1 MRRWLIR
8 FVILAVV
15 IGGLIGISIPIKTW
29 VEKSQVPK
37 YLTSAVS
44 RGRVETVVNSTG
56 TVKPVR
62 TVSVGAFTSG
72 PIATVNVDYNSVV
85 KEDDVLAVIDDRLQR
100 ASVDA
105 GQAAVD
111 SQKADLERIKALL
124 EQARNNEQRAIKL
137 QEISKDYLSP
147 TEMDNYHF
155 TTLSFEAQYRL
166 SQASIKQAEANL
178 KNQKDQLGYTKVKCP
193 ADGVVIERKVDPGQT
208 VAASFTTPEM
218 FTIGLEMDKHM
229 HIYASV
235 DEADIGMVQTAW
247 EQKRPVRFTVDAC
260 PDVLFEGHVHQIRLN
275 ATTTQNVVTY
285 PVVIETDKPDPR
297 LKPSMTANI
306 SFEIE
311 SKDDVLRIPA
321 AALRYI
327 PLPYQVREEDKHF
340 LEVIPVSSS
349 ETAPKRSA
357 SEKVEQAKKR
367 QHRHVWVKDGDKLR
381 AIPVTLGLIDA
392 QFAEILEGDLADG
405 QALVI
410 GTESLLAPR

>member
-8 FVILAVV
+8 FVIFVVV
-15 IGGLIGISIPIKTW
+15 IGGLIGISIPIKTM

-37 YLTSAVS
+37 YLTVPVS

-72 PIATVNVDYNSVV
+72 PIKEVNVDYNSVV
-85 KEDDVLAVIDDRLQR
+85 KEKEVLAIIDDRLQQ

-105 GQAAVD
+105 GEAAVA
-111 SQKADLERIKALL
+111 SQEADLERVKALL
-124 EQARNNEQRAIKL
+124 DQARNNEERACKL
-137 QEISKDYLSP
+137 QAISKDYLSP
-147 TEMDNYHF
+147 TEMDQYHF
-155 TTLSFEAQYRL
+155 TTLSYEAQYRL
-166 SQASIKQAEANL
+166 GKASIKQAKANL
-178 KNQKDQLGYTKVKCP
+178 KNQQDQLGYTKIICP

-208 VAASFTTPEM
+208 VASSFTTPEL

-247 EQKRPVRFTVDAC
+247 EQKHPVRFTVDAC
-260 PDVLFEGHVHQIRLN
+260 ADVLFEGHVHQIRLN

-285 PVVIETDKPDPR
+285 PVIIETEKPDPR
-297 LKPSMTANI
+297 LKPNMTANI

-311 SKDDVLRIPA
+311 GKDDVLRVPA
-321 AALRYI
+321 AALRFI
-327 PLPYQVREEDKHF
+327 PLPNQVRDEDKHF
-340 LEVIPVSSS
+340 LEVVPVSSS

-367 QHRHVWVKDGDKLR
+367 QHRHVWVQDGDKLR
-381 AIPVTLGLIDA
+381 AIPIMLGLIDT
-392 QFAEILEGDLADG
+392 QYAEIMEGDLVEG
-405 QALVI
+405 QTLVI